1 MILDFR
7 LENWKIGKL
16 GDWENYQLPIT
27 NYQLPTVNSQL
38 STLNYL
44 EVMVCTPSQAGG
56 GGTFK

>member
-16 GDWENYQLPIT
+16 GDWENYQLP
-27 NYQLPTVNSQL
+27 TVNCQL